1 MKKTKIVCTIG
12 PSSDSYE
19 VLKALVDEGMNV
31 ARLNFSHGTHPEHKK
46 RIDTIK
52 KIRDDIDEPIAI
64 MLDTKG
70 PEIRIKTFK
79 DGMIRI
85 EQGQD
90 FTLTSEDLE
99 GDETKVSVTYKDI
112 AKDLK
117 ADDRVL
123 IDDGLVEFTVI
134 SVDENNVY
142 MKAVNSGELSDR
154 KGVNLPSVKVNL
166 PTLTEKDIEDL
177 IFGIEND
184 VDFIA
189 ASFIRSAKDVL
200 EIRKIL
206 ESNGGD
212 DIKIISKIENLEGV
226 QNIDEIIDAS
236 DGIMVARGDMG
247 VELDE
252 EDIPLVQKDIIRKC
266 NLKGK
271 FVITATQMLDSM
283 IRNPRPTRAEVTDV
297 ANAILDGSS
306 AIMLSGETAAG
317 NYPVKACEMMRK
329 IAVKIEDSL
338 DYKII
343 VDSTNDEHEI
353 NITNS
358 IAKATREAAL
368 DLDAKVIIAAT
379 TSGLTARN
387 ISKFKPKSPIIAATT
402 NEKVRRQLA
411 IEWGV
416 YPIRATLASSIDDLF
431 YESINILKNI
441 KFVKEGEL
449 VILTAGMPLGKA
461 GSTNIMMV
469 KTVGKLLCKGM
480 GIGKHKISARACVAK
495 NAKELEETFSDGD
508 IIVTIGVYKDMLPYI
523 QKSSGIVTVEGGLTS
538 QGAIVGINYHL
549 ATVVGAGD
557 AMNSIKTGD
566 IISIDATTGEIY
578 EGKIFDEE
586 EVI

>member
-19 VLKALVDEGMNV
+19 VLKALVNEGMNV

-52 KIRDDIDEPIAI
+52 KLRDDLDEPIGI

-90 FTLTSEDLE
+90 FTLTSEDVE
-99 GDETKVSVTYKDI
+99 GDETRVSVTYKDI

-134 SVDENNVY
+134 SVDEKNVY

-177 IFGIEND
+177 IFGIKND

-226 QNIDEIIDAS
+226 QNIDEIIDVS

-317 NYPVKACEMMRK
+317 TYPVKACEMMRK

-402 NEKVRRQLA
+402 DEKVRRQLA

-549 ATVVGAGD
+549 ATVVGVGE

-578 EGKIFDEE
+578 EGKIFGEE

>member
-19 VLKALVDEGMNV
+19 VLKALVNEGMNV

-52 KIRDDIDEPIAI
+52 KLRDDLDEPIAI

-85 EQGQD
+85 EQGQE
-90 FTLTSEDLE
+90 FTLTSEDVE

-134 SVDENNVY
+134 SVDEKNVY

-226 QNIDEIIDAS
+226 QNIDEIIDVS

-317 NYPVKACEMMRK
+317 NYPVKSCEMMRK

-338 DYKII
+338 DYKIAL
-343 VDSTNDEHEI
+343 DSTNDEHEI

-402 NEKVRRQLA
+402 NEKVRRQMA

-495 NAKELEETFSDGD
+495 NAKELEENFNDGD

-523 QKSSGIVTVEGGLTS
+523 QKSSGIITVEGGLTS

-549 ATVVGAGD
+549 ATVVGAGE

-578 EGKIFDEE
+578 EGKIFGEE

>member
-19 VLKALVDEGMNV
+19 VLKALVNEGMNV

-52 KIRDDIDEPIAI
+52 KLRDDIDEPIAI

-90 FTLTSEDLE
+90 FTITSEDIE

-117 ADDRVL
+117 ANDRVL

-134 SVDENNVY
+134 SVDEKNVY

-166 PTLTEKDIEDL
+166 PILTEKDIEDL

-317 NYPVKACEMMRK
+317 SYPVKSCEMMRK

>member
-19 VLKALVDEGMNV
+19 VLKALVNEGMNV

-52 KIRDDIDEPIAI
+52 KLRDDIDEPIGI

-90 FTLTSEDLE
+90 FTLASEDVE
-99 GDETKVSVTYKDI
+99 GDETRVSVTYKDI

-117 ADDRVL
+117 ANDRVL

-142 MKAVNSGELSDR
+142 MRAVNSGELSDR

-200 EIRKIL
+200 LIRKIL

-226 QNIDEIIDAS
+226 QNIDEIIEVS

-317 NYPVKACEMMRK
+317 AYPVKACEMMRK
-329 IAVKIEDSL
+329 IALKIEGSL

-379 TSGLTARN
+379 TSGLTARS

-416 YPIRATLASSIDDLF
+416 YPIKATLASSIDDLF

-495 NAKELEETFSDGD
+495 NAKELEENFTDGD
-508 IIVTIGVYKDMLPYI
+508 IIVTIGVYKDMLQYI
-523 QKSSGIVTVEGGLTS
+523 QKSSGIITVEGGLTS

-549 ATVVGAGD
+549 ATVVGVGD
-557 AMNSIKTGD
+557 AMNSIKAGD

>member
-19 VLKALVDEGMNV
+19 VLKALVNEGMNV

-52 KIRDDIDEPIAI
+52 KLRDDIDEPIAI

-134 SVDENNVY
+134 SVDEKNVY

-338 DYKII
+338 DYKIAL
-343 VDSTNDEHEI
+343 DSTNDEHEI

-402 NEKVRRQLA
+402 DEKVRRQLA

-416 YPIRATLASSIDDLF
+416 FPIRATLASSIDDLF

>member
-19 VLKALVDEGMNV
+19 VLKALVNEGMNV
-31 ARLNFSHGTHPEHKK
+31 ARINFSHGTHPEHKK

-52 KIRDDIDEPIAI
+52 KLRDDLDDPIAI

-90 FTLTSEDLE
+90 FTLTSEDVE
-99 GDETKVSVTYKDI
+99 GDETRVSVTYKDI
-112 AKDLK
+112 TKDLK

-134 SVDENNVY
+134 SVDEKNVY

-226 QNIDEIIDAS
+226 QNIDEIIDVS

-317 NYPVKACEMMRK
+317 TYPVKACEMMRK

-495 NAKELEETFSDGD
+495 NAKELEENFNDGD

-523 QKSSGIVTVEGGLTS
+523 QKSSGIITVEGGLTS

-549 ATVVGAGD
+549 ATVVGVGE

>member
-19 VLKALVDEGMNV
+19 VLKALVNEGMNV
-31 ARLNFSHGTHPEHKK
+31 TRLNFSHGTHPEHKK

-52 KIRDDIDEPIAI
+52 KLRDDLDEPIAI

-85 EQGQD
+85 EQGQN
-90 FTLTSEDLE
+90 FTLTSEDVE
-99 GDETKVSVTYKDI
+99 GDETRVSVTYKEI

-117 ADDRVL
+117 ANDRVL

-134 SVDENNVY
+134 SVDEKNVY
-142 MKAVNSGELSDR
+142 MKAVNSGELSNR

-200 EIRKIL
+200 EIRKVL

-226 QNIDEIIDAS
+226 QNIDEIIEVS

-317 NYPVKACEMMRK
+317 TYPVKSCEMMRK

-338 DYKII
+338 DYKIL
-343 VDSTNDEHEI
+343 VNSTNDEHEI

-495 NAKELEETFSDGD
+495 NAKELEENFNDGD

-523 QKSSGIVTVEGGLTS
+523 QKSSGIITVEGGLTS

-549 ATVVGAGD
+549 ATVVGAGE

-578 EGKIFDEE
+578 EGKIFGEE

>member
-19 VLKALVDEGMNV
+19 VLNALVNQGMNV

-52 KIRDDIDEPIAI
+52 KLRDDIDEPIAI

-90 FTLTSEDLE
+90 FTLTSEDVE

-112 AKDLK
+112 TKDLK

-134 SVDENNVY
+134 SVDEKNVY

-177 IFGIEND
+177 IFGIKND

-226 QNIDEIIDAS
+226 QNIDEIIDVS

-317 NYPVKACEMMRK
+317 NYPVKSCEMMRK

-549 ATVVGAGD
+549 ATVVGVGE

-578 EGKIFDEE
+578 EGKIFGEE

>member
-19 VLKALVDEGMNV
+19 VLKALVNEGMNV

-52 KIRDDIDEPIAI
+52 KLRDDLDEPIAI

-85 EQGQD
+85 EQGQE
-90 FTLTSEDLE
+90 FTLTSEDVE

-134 SVDENNVY
+134 SVDEKNVY

-226 QNIDEIIDAS
+226 QNIDEIIDVS

-317 NYPVKACEMMRK
+317 NYPVKSCEMMRK

-338 DYKII
+338 DYKIAL
-343 VDSTNDEHEI
+343 DSTNDEHEI

-495 NAKELEETFSDGD
+495 NAKELEENFNDGD

-523 QKSSGIVTVEGGLTS
+523 QKSSGIITVEGGLTS

-549 ATVVGAGD
+549 ATVVGVGE

>member
-19 VLKALVDEGMNV
+19 VLNALVNQGMNV

-52 KIRDDIDEPIAI
+52 KLRDDLDEPIAI

-90 FTLTSEDLE
+90 FTLTSEDVE

-134 SVDENNVY
+134 SVDEKNVY

-226 QNIDEIIDAS
+226 QNIDEIIDVS

-297 ANAILDGSS
+297 ANAILDGSG

-317 NYPVKACEMMRK
+317 NYPVKSCEMMRK
-329 IAVKIEDSL
+329 IALKIEDSL
-338 DYKII
+338 DYKIL

-549 ATVVGAGD
+549 ATVVGVGE

>member
-1 MKKTKIVCTIG
+1 M
-12 PSSDSYE
+12 
-19 VLKALVDEGMNV
+19 
-31 ARLNFSHGTHPEHKK
+31 
-46 RIDTIK
+46 
-52 KIRDDIDEPIAI
+52 
-64 MLDTKG
+64 
-70 PEIRIKTFK
+70 
-79 DGMIRI
+79 
-85 EQGQD
+85 
-90 FTLTSEDLE
+90 
-99 GDETKVSVTYKDI
+99 
-112 AKDLK
+112 
-117 ADDRVL
+117 L

-387 ISKFKPKSPIIAATT
+387 ISKFKPKSLIIAATT
-402 NEKVRRQLA
+402 DEKVRRQLA

-416 YPIRATLASSIDDLF
+416 FPIRATLASSIDDLF

>member
-19 VLKALVDEGMNV
+19 VLKALVNEGMNV
-31 ARLNFSHGTHPEHKK
+31 ARLNFSHGTHSEHKK

-52 KIRDDIDEPIAI
+52 KLRDDLDKPIAI

-90 FTLTSEDLE
+90 FTLTSEDVE
-99 GDETKVSVTYKDI
+99 GDETMVSVTYKDI

-117 ADDRVL
+117 ANDRVL

-134 SVDENNVY
+134 SVDEKNVY

-189 ASFIRSAKDVL
+189 ASFIRSTKDVL

-252 EDIPLVQKDIIRKC
+252 EDVPLVQKDIIRKC

-317 NYPVKACEMMRK
+317 NYPIKSCEMMRK

-402 NEKVRRQLA
+402 DEKVRRQLA

-495 NAKELEETFSDGD
+495 NAKELEETFSNGD

-523 QKSSGIVTVEGGLTS
+523 QKSSGIITVEGGLTS

-549 ATVVGAGD
+549 ATVVGAGE
-557 AMNSIKTGD
+557 AMKSIKTGD
-566 IISIDATTGEIY
+566 IISIDAITGEIY

>member
-1 MKKTKIVCTIG
+1 MKKTKVVCTIG

-19 VLKALVDEGMNV
+19 VLKELVNEGMNV
-31 ARLNFSHGTHPEHKK
+31 ARLNFSHGTHEEHKK

-52 KIRDDIDEPIAI
+52 KLREDIDEPIAI

-79 DGMIRI
+79 EGHIRI
-85 EQGQD
+85 NQGQN
-90 FTLTSEDLE
+90 FIITTEDVE
-99 GDETKVSVTYKDI
+99 GDEREVSVTYNDI
-112 AKDLK
+112 TKDLK

-123 IDDGLVEFTVI
+123 IDDGLVEFTVVA
-134 SVDENNVY
+134 VDDKNVY
-142 MKAVNSGELSDR
+142 LKAVNSGEISDR

-166 PTLTEKDIEDL
+166 PTLTQKDIEDL
-177 IFGIEND
+177 LFGIEND

-189 ASFIRSAKDVL
+189 ASFIRSADDVL
-200 EIRKIL
+200 GIREVL
-206 ESNGGD
+206 EKNGGE

-226 QNIDEIIDAS
+226 QNIDEIIDIS

-252 EDIPLVQKDIIRKC
+252 EDIPLVQKEIIRKC

-317 NYPVKACEMMRK
+317 KYPVKAAQMMRK
-329 IAVKIEDSL
+329 IAIKTEDSL
-338 DYKII
+338 DYK
-343 VDSTNDEHEI
+343 VLNDKIKDIHEI

-368 DLDAKVIIAAT
+368 DLNAKLIIAAT
-379 TSGLTARN
+379 KSGLTARN
-387 ISKFKPKSPIIAATT
+387 ISKFKPKSLIIAATS

-416 YPIRATLASSIDDLF
+416 YPIMAKEASNIDELF
-431 YESINILKNI
+431 KSSINILKNI
-441 KFVKEGEL
+441 NFVKEGEL
-449 VILTAGMPLGKA
+449 VILTAGMPLGKT

-469 KTVGKLLCKGM
+469 KTVGNLLCKGM
-480 GIGKHKISARACVAK
+480 GIGKQKVSARACVVQSAK
-495 NAKELEETFSDGD
+495 DLEENFTEGD
-508 IIVTIGVYKDMLPYI
+508 IIVTIGVYKDMLKFI

-538 QGAIVGINYHL
+538 QGAIVGINYNV
-549 ATVVGAGD
+549 ATVVGAAE
-557 AMNSIKTGD
+557 AMNTIKTGD
-566 IISIDATTGEIY
+566 IISVDAKSGEIY
-578 EGKIFDEE
+578 KGNIFGSE
-586 EVI
+586 EVK

>member
-19 VLKALVDEGMNV
+19 VLKALVNEGMNV

-52 KIRDDIDEPIAI
+52 KLSDDLDEPIAI

-90 FTLTSEDLE
+90 FTLTSEDVE

-134 SVDENNVY
+134 SVDEKNVY

-226 QNIDEIIDAS
+226 QNIDEIIDVS

-317 NYPVKACEMMRK
+317 NYPVKSCEMMRK
-329 IAVKIEDSL
+329 IALKIEDSL
-338 DYKII
+338 DYKIL

-379 TSGLTARN
+379 SSGLTARN

-402 NEKVRRQLA
+402 NEKVRRQLS

-431 YESINILKNI
+431 YESINLLKNI

-449 VILTAGMPLGKA
+449 VILTAGMPFGKA

-480 GIGKHKISARACVAK
+480 GIGKRKISARACVAK
-495 NAKELEETFSDGD
+495 TAKELEENFIDGD

-549 ATVVGAGD
+549 ATVVGTSD

-566 IISIDATTGEIY
+566 IISIDAATGEIY
-578 EGKIFDEE
+578 EGKIFNEE

>member
-19 VLKALVDEGMNV
+19 VLKALVNEGMNV

-52 KIRDDIDEPIAI
+52 KLRDDLDEPIAI

-85 EQGQD
+85 EQGQE
-90 FTLTSEDLE
+90 FTLTSEDVE

-134 SVDENNVY
+134 SVDEKNVY

-226 QNIDEIIDAS
+226 QNIDEIIDVS

-317 NYPVKACEMMRK
+317 NYPVKSCEMMRK

-338 DYKII
+338 DYKIAL
-343 VDSTNDEHEI
+343 DSTNDEHEI

-549 ATVVGAGD
+549 ATVVGVGE

>member
-19 VLKALVDEGMNV
+19 VLKALVNEGMNV
-31 ARLNFSHGTHPEHKK
+31 TRLNFSHGTHPEHKK

-52 KIRDDIDEPIAI
+52 KLRDDLDEPIAI

-90 FTLTSEDLE
+90 FTLTSEDVE
-99 GDETKVSVTYKDI
+99 GDETRVSVTYKEI

-123 IDDGLVEFTVI
+123 IDDGLVEFTVT
-134 SVDENNVY
+134 SVDEKNVY
-142 MKAVNSGELSDR
+142 MKAVNSGELSNR

-200 EIRKIL
+200 EIRKVL
-206 ESNGGD
+206 ESNGGE

-317 NYPVKACEMMRK
+317 TYPVKACEMMRK

-358 IAKATREAAL
+358 IAKATREVAL

-549 ATVVGAGD
+549 ATVVGVGE

>member
-19 VLKALVDEGMNV
+19 VLKALVNEGMNV

-52 KIRDDIDEPIAI
+52 KLSDDLDEPIAI

-90 FTLTSEDLE
+90 FTLTSEDVE

-134 SVDENNVY
+134 SVDEKNVY

-226 QNIDEIIDAS
+226 QNIDEIIDVS

-317 NYPVKACEMMRK
+317 NYPVKSCEMMRK
-329 IAVKIEDSL
+329 IALKIEDSL

-495 NAKELEETFSDGD
+495 NAKELEENFKDGD

-549 ATVVGAGD
+549 ATVVGVGE

-566 IISIDATTGEIY
+566 IISIDAITGEIY

>member
-19 VLKALVDEGMNV
+19 VLKALVNEGMNV

-52 KIRDDIDEPIAI
+52 KLRDDLDEPIAI

-90 FTLTSEDLE
+90 FTLTSEDVE
-99 GDETKVSVTYKDI
+99 GDETRVSVTYKDI

-212 DIKIISKIENLEGV
+212 DVKIISKIENLEGV
-226 QNIDEIIDAS
+226 QNIDEIIEVS

-317 NYPVKACEMMRK
+317 NYPVKSCEMMRK

-338 DYKII
+338 DYKIAL
-343 VDSTNDEHEI
+343 DSTNDEHEI
-353 NITNS
+353 
-358 IAKATREAAL
+358 
-368 DLDAKVIIAAT
+368 
-379 TSGLTARN
+379 
-387 ISKFKPKSPIIAATT
+387 
-402 NEKVRRQLA
+402 
-411 IEWGV
+411 
-416 YPIRATLASSIDDLF
+416 
-431 YESINILKNI
+431 
-441 KFVKEGEL
+441 
-449 VILTAGMPLGKA
+449 
-461 GSTNIMMV
+461 
-469 KTVGKLLCKGM
+469 
-480 GIGKHKISARACVAK
+480 
-495 NAKELEETFSDGD
+495 SDR
-508 IIVTIGVYKDMLPYI
+508 LRP
-523 QKSSGIVTVEGGLTS
+523 
-538 QGAIVGINYHL
+538 
-549 ATVVGAGD
+549 
-557 AMNSIKTGD
+557 
-566 IISIDATTGEIY
+566 
-578 EGKIFDEE
+578 
-586 EVI
+586 

>member
-19 VLKALVDEGMNV
+19 VLKALVNEGMNV

-52 KIRDDIDEPIAI
+52 KLRDDLDEPIGI

-90 FTLTSEDLE
+90 FTLTSEDVE
-99 GDETKVSVTYKDI
+99 GDETRVSVTYKDI

-134 SVDENNVY
+134 SVDEKNVY

-177 IFGIEND
+177 IFGIKND

-226 QNIDEIIDAS
+226 QNIDEIIDVS

-317 NYPVKACEMMRK
+317 NYPVKSCEMMRK
-329 IAVKIEDSL
+329 IALKIEDSL
-338 DYKII
+338 DYKIL

-495 NAKELEETFSDGD
+495 NAKELEENFTDGD

-549 ATVVGAGD
+549 ATVVGVGE

>member
-19 VLKALVDEGMNV
+19 VLKALVNEGMNV

-52 KIRDDIDEPIAI
+52 KLRDDLDEPIAI

-90 FTLTSEDLE
+90 FTLTSEDVE
-99 GDETKVSVTYKDI
+99 GDETRVSVTYKDI

-134 SVDENNVY
+134 SVDEKNVY
-142 MKAVNSGELSDR
+142 MKAINSGELSDR

-177 IFGIEND
+177 IFGTEND

-226 QNIDEIIDAS
+226 QNIDEIIDVS

-317 NYPVKACEMMRK
+317 NYPVKSCEMMRK

-338 DYKII
+338 DYKIAL
-343 VDSTNDEHEI
+343 DSTNDEHEI

-480 GIGKHKISARACVAK
+480 GIGKHKISARACAAK
-495 NAKELEETFSDGD
+495 NAKELEENFKDGD

-523 QKSSGIVTVEGGLTS
+523 QKSSGIITVEGGLTS

-549 ATVVGAGD
+549 ATVVGAGE

-578 EGKIFDEE
+578 EGKIFNEE

>member
-19 VLKALVDEGMNV
+19 VLKALVNEGMNV

-52 KIRDDIDEPIAI
+52 KLRDDLDEPIAI

-99 GDETKVSVTYKDI
+99 GDETKISVTYKDI

-387 ISKFKPKSPIIAATT
+387 ISKFKPKSLIIAATT
-402 NEKVRRQLA
+402 DEKVRRQLA

-416 YPIRATLASSIDDLF
+416 FPIRATLASSIDDLF

-480 GIGKHKISARACVAK
+480 GIGKHKISAKACVAK

>member
-19 VLKALVDEGMNV
+19 VLKALVNEGMNV

-52 KIRDDIDEPIAI
+52 KLRDDIDEPIAI

-134 SVDENNVY
+134 SVDEKNVY
-142 MKAVNSGELSDR
+142 IKAVNSGELSDR

-317 NYPVKACEMMRK
+317 AYPVKSCEMMRK
-329 IAVKIEDSL
+329 IALKIEDSL

-402 NEKVRRQLA
+402 DEKVRRQLA

>member
-19 VLKALVDEGMNV
+19 VLKALVNEGMNV

-52 KIRDDIDEPIAI
+52 KLRDNIDEPIAI

-85 EQGQD
+85 DQGQD
-90 FTLTSEDLE
+90 FTLTSEDIE
-99 GDETKVSVTYKDI
+99 GDEAKVSVTYKDI

-317 NYPVKACEMMRK
+317 SYPVKSCEMMRK

>member
-19 VLKALVDEGMNV
+19 VLKALINEGMNV
-31 ARLNFSHGTHPEHKK
+31 ARLNFSHGTHSEHKK

-52 KIRDDIDEPIAI
+52 KLRDDLDEPIAI

-90 FTLTSEDLE
+90 FTLTSEDVE

-123 IDDGLVEFTVI
+123 IDDGLVEFAVI
-134 SVDENNVY
+134 SVDEKNVY

-226 QNIDEIIDAS
+226 QNIDEIIEVS

-317 NYPVKACEMMRK
+317 AYPVKACEMMRK

-338 DYKII
+338 DYKIV

-416 YPIRATLASSIDDLF
+416 YAIRATLASSIDDLF

-523 QKSSGIVTVEGGLTS
+523 QKSSGIITVEGGLTS

-549 ATVVGAGD
+549 ATVVGVGE

>member
-19 VLKALVDEGMNV
+19 VLKALVNEGMNV
-31 ARLNFSHGTHPEHKK
+31 ARLNFSHGTHSEHKK

-52 KIRDDIDEPIAI
+52 KLRDDLDKPIAI

-90 FTLTSEDLE
+90 FTLTSEDVE
-99 GDETKVSVTYKDI
+99 GDETMVSVTYKDI

-117 ADDRVL
+117 ANDRVL

-134 SVDENNVY
+134 SVDEKNVY

-189 ASFIRSAKDVL
+189 ASFIRSTKDVL

-252 EDIPLVQKDIIRKC
+252 EDVPLVQKDIIRKC

-317 NYPVKACEMMRK
+317 NYPIKSCEMMRK

-402 NEKVRRQLA
+402 DEKVRRQLA

-495 NAKELEETFSDGD
+495 NAKELEETFSNGD

-523 QKSSGIVTVEGGLTS
+523 QKSSGIITVEGGLTS

-549 ATVVGAGD
+549 ATVVGAEE
-557 AMNSIKTGD
+557 AMKSIKTGD
-566 IISIDATTGEIY
+566 IISIDAITGEIY

>member
-134 SVDENNVY
+134 SVDEKNVY

-317 NYPVKACEMMRK
+317 AYPVKSCEMMRK

-338 DYKII
+338 DYKIV

-508 IIVTIGVYKDMLPYI
+508 IIVTIGVYKDMLTYI
-523 QKSSGIVTVEGGLTS
+523 QKSSGIITVEGGLTS

-549 ATVVGAGD
+549 ATVVGAGE

>member
-19 VLKALVDEGMNV
+19 VLKALVNEGMNV

-52 KIRDDIDEPIAI
+52 KLRDDLDEPIAI

-90 FTLTSEDLE
+90 FILTSEDLE
-99 GDETKVSVTYKDI
+99 GDETRVSVTYKDI

-142 MKAVNSGELSDR
+142 MRAVNSGELSDR

-226 QNIDEIIDAS
+226 QNIGEIIDVS

-317 NYPVKACEMMRK
+317 TYPVKACEMMRK

-379 TSGLTARN
+379 TSGLTVRN

-402 NEKVRRQLA
+402 DEKVRRQLA

-449 VILTAGMPLGKA
+449 VILTAGVPLGKA

-523 QKSSGIVTVEGGLTS
+523 QKSSGIITVEGGLTS

-549 ATVVGAGD
+549 ATVVGVGE

-586 EVI
+586 ELI

>member
-19 VLKALVDEGMNV
+19 VLKALVNEGMNV

-46 RIDTIK
+46 RIGTIK
-52 KIRDDIDEPIAI
+52 KLRDDLDEPIAI

-90 FTLTSEDLE
+90 FTLTSEDVE

-134 SVDENNVY
+134 SVDEKNVY

-226 QNIDEIIDAS
+226 QNIDEIIDVS

-271 FVITATQMLDSM
+271 FVITATQMIDSM

-317 NYPVKACEMMRK
+317 NYPVKSCEMMRK
-329 IAVKIEDSL
+329 IALKIEDSL

-416 YPIRATLASSIDDLF
+416 YPIRATLASNIDDLF

-495 NAKELEETFSDGD
+495 NAKELEENFNDGD

-549 ATVVGAGD
+549 ATVVGAGE

>member
-19 VLKALVDEGMNV
+19 VLKALVNQGMNV

-52 KIRDDIDEPIAI
+52 KLRDDLDEPIAI

-90 FTLTSEDLE
+90 FTLTSEDIE
-99 GDETKVSVTYKDI
+99 GDETRVSVTYKDI

-134 SVDENNVY
+134 SVDDKNVY

-212 DIKIISKIENLEGV
+212 DVKIISKIENLEGV
-226 QNIDEIIDAS
+226 QNIDEIIEVS

-297 ANAILDGSS
+297 ANAILDGPS

-317 NYPVKACEMMRK
+317 NYPVKSCEMMRK

-338 DYKII
+338 DYKIAL
-343 VDSTNDEHEI
+343 DSTNDEHEI

-523 QKSSGIVTVEGGLTS
+523 QKSSGIITVEGGLTS

-549 ATVVGAGD
+549 ATVVGVGE

>member
-19 VLKALVDEGMNV
+19 VLKALVNEGMNV

-52 KIRDDIDEPIAI
+52 KLRDDLDEPIAI

-90 FTLTSEDLE
+90 FTLTSEDVE
-99 GDETKVSVTYKDI
+99 GDETRVSVTYKDI

-212 DIKIISKIENLEGV
+212 DVKIISKIENLEGV
-226 QNIDEIIDAS
+226 QNIDEIIEVS

-317 NYPVKACEMMRK
+317 NYPVKSCEMMRK

-338 DYKII
+338 DYKIAL
-343 VDSTNDEHEI
+343 DSTNDEHEI

-549 ATVVGAGD
+549 ATVVGVGE

>member
-19 VLKALVDEGMNV
+19 VLKSLVNEGMNV
-31 ARLNFSHGTHPEHKK
+31 TRLNFSHGTHPEHKK

-52 KIRDDIDEPIAI
+52 KLRDDLDEPIAI

-85 EQGQD
+85 EQGQN
-90 FTLTSEDLE
+90 FTLTSEDVE
-99 GDETKVSVTYKDI
+99 GDETRVSVTYKDI

-117 ADDRVL
+117 ANDRVL
-123 IDDGLVEFTVI
+123 IDDGLVEFIVI
-134 SVDENNVY
+134 SVDEKNVY

-154 KGVNLPSVKVNL
+154 KGVNLPSVKVKL

-317 NYPVKACEMMRK
+317 TYPVKSCEMMRK
-329 IAVKIEDSL
+329 IALKIEDSL

-379 TSGLTARN
+379 SSGLTARN

-402 NEKVRRQLA
+402 NEKVRRQLS

-480 GIGKHKISARACVAK
+480 GIGKHKISARACVDK
-495 NAKELEETFSDGD
+495 NAKELEENFNDGD

-523 QKSSGIVTVEGGLTS
+523 QKSSGIITVEGGLTS

-549 ATVVGAGD
+549 ATVVGVGE

>member
-19 VLKALVDEGMNV
+19 VLKALVNEGMNV

-52 KIRDDIDEPIAI
+52 KLRDDLDEPIAI

-90 FTLTSEDLE
+90 FILTSEDLE
-99 GDETKVSVTYKDI
+99 GDETRVSVTYKDI

-142 MKAVNSGELSDR
+142 MRAVNSGELSDR

-226 QNIDEIIDAS
+226 QNIGEIIDVS

-317 NYPVKACEMMRK
+317 TYPVKACEMMRK

-358 IAKATREAAL
+358 IAKATREVAL

-549 ATVVGAGD
+549 ATVVGVGE

>member
-19 VLKALVDEGMNV
+19 VLKALVNEGMNV
-31 ARLNFSHGTHPEHKK
+31 ARLNFSHGTHSEHKK

-52 KIRDDIDEPIAI
+52 KLRDDLDKPIAI

-90 FTLTSEDLE
+90 FTLTSEDVE
-99 GDETKVSVTYKDI
+99 GDETRVSVTYKDI

-117 ADDRVL
+117 ANDRVL

-134 SVDENNVY
+134 SVDEKNVY

-189 ASFIRSAKDVL
+189 ASFIRSTKDVL

-252 EDIPLVQKDIIRKC
+252 EDVPLVQKDIIRKC

-317 NYPVKACEMMRK
+317 NYPIKSCEMMRK

-402 NEKVRRQLA
+402 DEKVRRQLA

-523 QKSSGIVTVEGGLTS
+523 QKSSGIITVEGGLTS

-549 ATVVGAGD
+549 ATVVGAGE
-557 AMNSIKTGD
+557 AMKSIKTGD
-566 IISIDATTGEIY
+566 IISIDAITGEIY

>member
-19 VLKALVDEGMNV
+19 VLKALVNEGMNV

-52 KIRDDIDEPIAI
+52 KLRDDLDEPIAI

-90 FTLTSEDLE
+90 FTLTSEDIE
-99 GDETKVSVTYKDI
+99 GDETRVSVTYKDI

-134 SVDENNVY
+134 SVDDKNVY

-206 ESNGGD
+206 ESNGGE

-226 QNIDEIIDAS
+226 QNIDEIIEVS

-317 NYPVKACEMMRK
+317 NYPVKSCEMMRK

-338 DYKII
+338 DYKIAL
-343 VDSTNDEHEI
+343 DSTNDEHEI

-495 NAKELEETFSDGD
+495 NAKELEENFNDGD

-523 QKSSGIVTVEGGLTS
+523 QKSSGIITVEGGLTS
-538 QGAIVGINYHL
+538 QGAIVGINYHI
-549 ATVVGAGD
+549 ATVVGVGE

>member
-19 VLKALVDEGMNV
+19 VLKALVNEGMNV

-52 KIRDDIDEPIAI
+52 KLRDDLDEPIGI

-90 FTLTSEDLE
+90 FTLTSEDVE
-99 GDETKVSVTYKDI
+99 GDETRVSVTYKDI

-134 SVDENNVY
+134 SVDDKNVY

-212 DIKIISKIENLEGV
+212 DVKIISKIENLEGV
-226 QNIDEIIDAS
+226 QNIDEIIEVS

-317 NYPVKACEMMRK
+317 NYPVKSCEMMRK

-338 DYKII
+338 DYKIAL
-343 VDSTNDEHEI
+343 DSTNDEHEI

-358 IAKATREAAL
+358 IAKATREASL

-523 QKSSGIVTVEGGLTS
+523 QKSSGIITVEGGLTS

-549 ATVVGAGD
+549 ATVVGVGEV
-557 AMNSIKTGD
+557 MNSIKTGD
-566 IISIDATTGEIY
+566 IISINATTGEIY

>member
-19 VLKALVDEGMNV
+19 VLKALVNEGMNV

-52 KIRDDIDEPIAI
+52 KLRDDLDEPIAI

-90 FTLTSEDLE
+90 FTLTSEDVE
-99 GDETKVSVTYKDI
+99 GDETRVSVTYKEI

-123 IDDGLVEFTVI
+123 IDDGLVEFTVT
-134 SVDENNVY
+134 SVDEKNVY
-142 MKAVNSGELSDR
+142 MKAVNSGELSNR

-200 EIRKIL
+200 EIRKVL
-206 ESNGGD
+206 ESNGGE

-317 NYPVKACEMMRK
+317 TYPVKACEMMRK

-402 NEKVRRQLA
+402 DEKVRRQLA

-416 YPIRATLASSIDDLF
+416 YPIRVTLASSIDDLF

-549 ATVVGAGD
+549 ATVVGAGE

-578 EGKIFDEE
+578 EGKIFNEE

>member
-19 VLKALVDEGMNV
+19 VLKALVNEGMNV
-31 ARLNFSHGTHPEHKK
+31 TRLNFSHGTHPEHKK

-52 KIRDDIDEPIAI
+52 KLRDDLDEPIAI

-90 FTLTSEDLE
+90 FTLTSEDVE
-99 GDETKVSVTYKDI
+99 GDETRVSVTYKDI

-117 ADDRVL
+117 ANDRVL

-134 SVDENNVY
+134 SVDVKNVY

-226 QNIDEIIDAS
+226 QNIDEIIEVS

-317 NYPVKACEMMRK
+317 AYPVKACEMMRK
-329 IAVKIEDSL
+329 IALKIEDSL

-402 NEKVRRQLA
+402 DEKVRRQLA

-449 VILTAGMPLGKA
+449 VILTAGVPLGKA

-495 NAKELEETFSDGD
+495 NAKELEETFSDSD

-523 QKSSGIVTVEGGLTS
+523 QKSSGIITVEGGLTS

-549 ATVVGAGD
+549 ATVVGVGE

>member
-19 VLKALVDEGMNV
+19 VLKALVNEGMNV

-46 RIDTIK
+46 RIDTINK
-52 KIRDDIDEPIAI
+52 LRDDLDEPIAI

-90 FTLTSEDLE
+90 FTLTSEDVE
-99 GDETKVSVTYKDI
+99 GDETRVSVTYKDI

-212 DIKIISKIENLEGV
+212 DVKIISKIENLEGV
-226 QNIDEIIDAS
+226 QNIDEIIEVS

-317 NYPVKACEMMRK
+317 NYPVKSCEMMRK

-338 DYKII
+338 DYKIAL
-343 VDSTNDEHEI
+343 DSTNDEHEI

-358 IAKATREAAL
+358 IAKATREVAL

-549 ATVVGAGD
+549 ATVVGAGE

-586 EVI
+586 DVI

>member
-12 PSSDSYE
+12 PSSDTYE
-19 VLKALVDEGMNV
+19 VLKALVNEGMNV
-31 ARLNFSHGTHPEHKK
+31 ARLNFSHGTHQEHKK
-46 RIDTIK
+46 RIETIK
-52 KIRDDIDEPIAI
+52 KLRDDLDEPIGI

-90 FTLTSEDLE
+90 FILTSEDIE
-99 GDETKVSVTYKDI
+99 GDDTKVSVTYKDI

-117 ADDRVL
+117 ANDRVL
-123 IDDGLVEFTVI
+123 IDDGLVEFAVK

-142 MKAVNSGELSDR
+142 MRAVNSGELSDR

-200 EIRKIL
+200 EIRKVL
-206 ESNGGD
+206 ESNGGE

-226 QNIDEIIDAS
+226 QNIDEIIEVS

-317 NYPVKACEMMRK
+317 AYPVKACEMMRK
-329 IAVKIEDSL
+329 IALKIEDSL
-338 DYKII
+338 DYKIL

-358 IAKATREAAL
+358 IAKATREAAY
-368 DLDAKVIIAAT
+368 DLNAKVIIAAT
-379 TSGLTARN
+379 SSGLTARN

-402 NEKVRRQLA
+402 NEKVRRQLS

-416 YPIRATLASSIDDLF
+416 YPIRAKLASSIDELF
-431 YESINILKNI
+431 YEAVNILKNI

-449 VILTAGMPLGKA
+449 VILTAGMPLGKT

-469 KTVGKLLCKGM
+469 KTVGKILCKGM

-495 NAKELEETFSDGD
+495 NAKDLEENFSDGD
-508 IIVTIGVYKDMLPYI
+508 IIVTIGVYKDMLPFI
-523 QKSSGIVTVEGGLTS
+523 QKSSGIITVEGGLTS

-549 ATVVGAGD
+549 ATVVGTGD
-557 AMNSIKTGD
+557 TMNSIKTGD
-566 IISIDATTGEIY
+566 IISIDASTGEIY
-578 EGKIFDEE
+578 EGKIFNEE